1 MLATDCALRDA
12 ALADWRLQ
20 YLEHEE
26 MISGWTPLMAAA
38 SGGSED
44 CTAALLSAGANHAH
58 ADRWGRTPLHLAAAA
73 GAEALPCA
81 ELLLHAGADAF
92 VEDIKV
98 SSRHYVI

>member
-1 MLATDCALRDA
+1 
-12 ALADWRLQ
+12 
-20 YLEHEE
+20 

-98 SSRHYVI
+98 PSSHFVIRFACHARRELMVFLPDCRG

>member
-1 MLATDCALRDA
+1 
-12 ALADWRLQ
+12 
-20 YLEHEE
+20 

-58 ADRWGRTPLHLAAAA
+58 ADRWGRTPLHLAAGA

-98 SSRHYVI
+98 RSGPPYGMAHVMRTRNSSLLSLVCRG